1 MKFLKNSF
9 EIIFLF
15 GIINQCLAN
24 YEVKNET
31 SNISTKF
38 SIESLGKI
46 YEGHSRFSP
55 QLSRI
60 TFYRPHVADR
70 RGAYS
75 IKINGDYH
83 ASLQP
88 GGYTNLCIQP
98 MQVQLQAHHVE
109 NGKPRTTQNAQVVL
123 DLHSGK
129 DTYVRIEAHDNAEAS
144 ISIVESQLAQTELE
158 NTRQQIHTLSRV
170 PQATPC
176 EDPAQENQPEPQ
188 HDAASATA
196 TAIAI
201 GSIASKAAD
210 PTPGPTPLADL
221 KVKETIQLDT
231 DNYFNFSKSEIADML
246 PESRQ
251 KLSNAVARIQQQL
264 AQSASTRIHIIGYSD
279 ALGRPQRKKTI
290 AAQRAQTIRN
300 YLVRQGI
307 PAQKITSEGRSDTDL
322 VVADCAPQISAT
334 SIACNKNNRRVFI
347 NISDH

>member
-1 MKFLKNSF
+1 MNFLKNLF
-9 EIIFLF
+9 KIIFIF
-15 GIINQCLAN
+15 GILNQCLAN
-24 YEVKNET
+24 YEAKNEKLK
-31 SNISTKF
+31 ISKKF

-46 YEGHSRFSP
+46 YEGPSRFSP

-60 TFYRPHVADR
+60 TFYRPHVPDR
-70 RGAYS
+70 QGAYS

-144 ISIVESQLAQTELE
+144 ISIVESQLAQTELK

-188 HDAASATA
+188 HNTASATA
-196 TAIAI
+196 I
-201 GSIASKAAD
+201 GPIASKAAD